1 MLKEGEYNMDIMK
14 VSMLAIVIVFAITF
28 TKQIKPELAIMIT
41 IVGSV
46 VLLSY
51 VLGVFNSIVVF
62 YNQLIAKTNI
72 NSMYFSILLKA
83 IGIGYLVEFASGV
96 CRDSGNSSIGDK
108 VVLLGKI
115 SILSLSIPILQSII
129 SIIGDLL

>member
-1 MLKEGEYNMDIMK
+1 MDIMK

-62 YNQLIAKTNI
+62 YNQ
-72 NSMYFSILLKA
+72 
-83 IGIGYLVEFASGV
+83 
-96 CRDSGNSSIGDK
+96 
-108 VVLLGKI
+108 
-115 SILSLSIPILQSII
+115 
-129 SIIGDLL
+129 